1 MAIATGAAI
10 ALGLG
15 AGASAG
21 ASIYSANRQNNASQR
36 AIASSDAAAREALQ
50 LERENEA
57 RRREEF
63 DRIEAENRLRW
74 GIEADRDE
82 RRYAYDTGIDRWK
95 NQQDVDVYNMEQRRK
110 QPYRDTSLAAVN
122 DLAKRAGLNVRAT
135 AVETLGGPPPSPQPT
150 TMADLLAAASQ
161 TKGVR

>member
-1 MAIATGAAI
+1 MAIATGTALAIGAATS
-10 ALGLG
+10 A
-15 AGASAG
+15 AGAIYG
-21 ASIYSANRQNNASQR
+21 ANKQNSASQR

-63 DRIEAENRLRW
+63 DRIEAENKLRW

-82 RRYAYDTGIDRWK
+82 RRYAYDTGRTAWRD
-95 NQQDVDVYNMEQRRK
+95 QQDVDVYNMEQRRK
-110 QPYRDTSLAAVN
+110 APYRDTSLAAVN

-135 AVETLGGPPPSPQPT
+135 AVETLGGPPPSPQPA
-150 TMADLLAAASQ
+150 TMADLLAAANAK
-161 TKGVR
+161 KGAA